1 MECNHVS
8 GRVMPE
14 ASRCAAAGDRG
25 RIMPCCCSTI
35 AQRPVWRTRRGL
47 QPQAE
52 AVGGVL
58 TRRAGASPFPVDPE
72 GERSEFRGAES
83 SRKSITPSM
92 AEHGPR
98 RVGRRLSNGQRG
110 GAGGE
115 FRAHGRFGR
124 RPGWRHTQP
133 WRWECPL
140 MFSAGASAGKWR
152 PCCGCC
158 VEKPWTRSPVT

>member
-1 MECNHVS
+1 MEGNH
-8 GRVMPE
+8 GTGKAMPE
-14 ASRCAAAGDRG
+14 ASRCIAAGGRE
-25 RIMPCCCSTI
+25 RIMPCCCSK

-58 TRRAGASPFPVDPE
+58 TRRAGVSPFPVDPE

-98 RVGRRLSNGQRG
+98 RVGRRLSGGQRG
-110 GAGGE
+110 GLGGNS
-115 FRAHGRFGR
+115 ALQAVLAAVQVGVTLN
-124 RPGWRHTQP
+124 PGGGNVR
-133 WRWECPL
+133 
-140 MFSAGASAGKWR
+140 
-152 PCCGCC
+152 
-158 VEKPWTRSPVT
+158 